1 MYLFFLCSRRSQS
14 FEFVKY
20 HLVRLCSQSL
30 ELASLASLRIWCSA
44 VACCCCDSS
53 SQSFADRQ
61 VVRSLLLP
69 SRPEVS
75 PENPVFA
82 RNHMASWA
90 ARELGTIRPQQRVRA
105 SQIVVK
111 HRTGVFVE
119 TDLATFLRANCLVPQ
134 AAAQSRLCGKPA
146 SQRPPSVLAGTLR
159 RREERAQLHKLRE
172 AIGIGLLDHLLANRR
187 NS

>member
-1 MYLFFLCSRRSQS
+1 
-14 FEFVKY
+14 
-20 HLVRLCSQSL
+20 
-30 ELASLASLRIWCSA
+30 
-44 VACCCCDSS
+44 
-53 SQSFADRQ
+53 
-61 VVRSLLLP
+61 
-69 SRPEVS
+69 
-75 PENPVFA
+75 
-82 RNHMASWA
+82 MASCWRA